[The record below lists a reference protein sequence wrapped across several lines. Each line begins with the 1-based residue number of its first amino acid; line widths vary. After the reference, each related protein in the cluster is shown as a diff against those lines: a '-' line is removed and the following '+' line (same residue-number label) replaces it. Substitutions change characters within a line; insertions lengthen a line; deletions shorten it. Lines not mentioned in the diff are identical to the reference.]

1 MQAITIQKHMK
12 SSRNYI
18 DVTNTCVAQLVA
30 SEQKPDVE
38 GFCGELGL
46 GEIEKDGLKV
56 TQVLDASLGS
66 ANLGKKVLINQV
78 DSDSTRNQNK
88 EKNIYSFQDI
98 A

>member
-1 MQAITIQKHMK
+1 MK

-18 DVTNTCVAQLVA
+18 DVTNTCVAQFVA

-46 GEIEKDGLKV
+46 EEIEKDGLKV
-56 TQVLDASLGS
+56 TQVLDASLES
-66 ANLGKKVLINQV
+66 AKLWMKVIINQV
-78 DSDSTRNQNK
+78 DSGSTRNQNK
-88 EKNIYSFQDI
+88 KDNIYPLQDI